1 MVLPTRARHT
11 VMPRC
16 AVGAKKAEELMAVKG
31 VFFDLYGTLLDYQD
45 MQAAWATW
53 ETTFY
58 QSLYPYG
65 LTVSPGVFATY
76 CDRFFG
82 KPAPAAPAEGCTV
95 FEGRIQAVC
104 HTLRLDVPTAAIKA
118 IATTLVTAWQQY
130 IPIDPEC
137 LQVLQTLHS
146 RYTLGLISNFDHPPH
161 VHQVLD
167 DHGLRQWFAV
177 IVISGE
183 VGVQKPHPQI
193 FRVALEQTGLTP
205 ADVVY
210 VGDTV
215 DDVQG
220 ARAAGMHPILIR
232 RAHQRLPAVD
242 FQVHSADTDTAAPG
256 RVPEAVETI
265 ARLSEL
271 LVRLERQQRP

>member
-1 MVLPTRARHT
+1 
-11 VMPRC
+11 
-16 AVGAKKAEELMAVKG
+16 
-31 VFFDLYGTLLDYQD
+31 
-45 MQAAWATW
+45 
-53 ETTFY
+53 
-58 QSLYPYG
+58 
-65 LTVSPGVFATY
+65 
-76 CDRFFG
+76 
-82 KPAPAAPAEGCTV
+82 
-95 FEGRIQAVC
+95 
-104 HTLRLDVPTAAIKA
+104 
-118 IATTLVTAWQQY
+118 VTQQIY
-130 IPIDPEC
+130 A
-137 LQVLQTLHS
+137 
-146 RYTLGLISNFDHPPH
+146 GLISNFDHPPH

-177 IVISGE
+177 IVVSGE

-232 RAHQRLPAVD
+232 RAHQRLQAVD
-242 FQVHSADTDTAAPG
+242 SQVHNADTNTAAPG